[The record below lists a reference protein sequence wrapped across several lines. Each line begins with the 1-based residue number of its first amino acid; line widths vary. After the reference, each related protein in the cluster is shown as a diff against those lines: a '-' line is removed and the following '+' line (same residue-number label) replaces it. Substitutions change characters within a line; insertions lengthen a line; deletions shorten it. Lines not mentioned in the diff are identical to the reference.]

1 MVYNIEKVSKNDI
14 KKLLQSGND
23 DEINR
28 IYVFKNGDIDLISGN
43 RKDLDNVLFKLGSFA
58 AGSKCVGEYVDDDF
72 AEKIFNALKINW
84 EKYKGSS
91 DNITFTVEDY

>member
-1 MVYNIEKVSKNDI
+1 MVYHIEKVSKNDI
-14 KKLLQSGND
+14 KKLLRSGND

-72 AEKIFNALKINW
+72 AARIFNALKESW
-84 EKYKGSS
+84 KKYKDSS
-91 DNITFTVEDY
+91 DNIPFTVEDY